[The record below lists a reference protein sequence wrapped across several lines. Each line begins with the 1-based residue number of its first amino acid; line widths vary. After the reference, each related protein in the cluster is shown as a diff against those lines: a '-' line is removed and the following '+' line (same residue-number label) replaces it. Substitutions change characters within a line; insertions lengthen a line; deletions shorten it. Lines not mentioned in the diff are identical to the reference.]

1 MESSVVEFVRG
12 QRSGGTHK
20 TGVWNYVHNDCG
32 YRNDNHCAYRRR
44 VCDLPDSACSSEWS
58 NLRSTNRLV
67 TPTVVSAAT
76 EYTITAMKITGGTVT
91 KTITL
96 TVNPCAGDRSK
107 VLFRIRADNYDYE
120 NSWKLF
126 SGRGTLVAS
135 VS

>member
-1 MESSVVEFVRG
+1 MTPPV
-12 QRSGGTHK
+12 
-20 TGVWNYVHNDCG
+20 
-32 YRNDNHCAYRRR
+32 
-44 VCDLPDSACSSEWS
+44 
-58 NLRSTNRLV
+58 LR
-67 TPTVVSAAT
+67 AAT

-126 SGRGTLVAS
+126 SGRGTSGTLVAS